1 MADKVAVY
9 SASTLVFTG
18 RGFVTGLVAST
29 SVGSPLLTLY
39 DNTAGSGTKIF
50 EAYIDQDNILVIFFP
65 EAFAPR
71 FATGLYA
78 TVGAGCT
85 VTLWS
90 RQL

>member
-1 MADKVAVY
+1 MADNVSVY
-9 SASTLVFTG
+9 SASSLVYTG
-18 RGFVTGLVAST
+18 RGFVTGLVASS

-50 EAYIDQDNILVIFFP
+50 EAYVDQDNILVIFFP

-71 FATGLYA
+71 FTTGLYA
-78 TVGAGCT
+78 NLGAGL
-85 VTLWS
+85 TLTIWS